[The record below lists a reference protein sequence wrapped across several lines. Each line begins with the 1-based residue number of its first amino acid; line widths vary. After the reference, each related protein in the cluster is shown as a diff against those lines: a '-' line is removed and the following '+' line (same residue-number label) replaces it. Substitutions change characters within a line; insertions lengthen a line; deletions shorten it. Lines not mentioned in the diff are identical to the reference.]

1 MSKKTKESPHVRQ
14 SGFRNARNS
23 FTFGIQNYAQEIWNP
38 VLKTG
43 IPDPCSTAKESTEW
57 NPGSKT
63 YMGRKEEISIMDV
76 QYQICRQARLLLVK
90 AIFRQDSIKLPAWHS
105 PPFPLIV
112 SS

>member
-43 IPDPCSTAKESTEW
+43 IPDPRSTAKES
-57 NPGSKT
+57 
-63 YMGRKEEISIMDV
+63 EIQFLDSRIHSVESRIQDLHGAKRRN
-76 QYQICRQARLLLVK
+76 QYRGC
-90 AIFRQDSIKLPAWHS
+90 SMS
-105 PPFPLIV
+105 NM
-112 SS
+112 